1 MKNLKIFFLSA
12 LVATAGL
19 FTACTEDSDW
29 SAGPLAE
36 GPQAYFSADVP
47 TSYTIGA
54 DDTSVSLPVMRV
66 ETAGA
71 LDVPVLVTVA
81 EENNGLFTAPANV
94 VFNDGQQTV
103 DYTISFAYAELT
115 PGTTYD
121 VTLTLDDPTM
131 TTPYGYSTLTVSI
144 VVPEPYVLKG
154 TATIWDGLVY
164 TLFTGEVS
172 TPYQVEV
179 YEHLENPGY
188 LYFKNAYTKEYPT
201 SFYVDFGMPEDQISQ
216 YVSYPEEDVYFV
228 LNVADP
234 NYVIL
239 PLQSL
244 GLNVS
249 YGEMVAGMLS
259 DAGAGSLD
267 DCVGT
272 LKNGVITF
280 PPKTLIIADDEG
292 TYYGN
297 STGGF
302 KIALPGAVLT
312 DFSVEV
318 EAAGHVADKAGN
330 ASPVVNVVAGADV
343 AGVAVGFVA
352 GEVTDYASV
361 LAEVAAKKP
370 NYTAVVDGACTVA
383 SVDPME
389 AGQVT
394 AVVVPF
400 DANGVAQT
408 EDAVAITFYFAGC
421 GAAELPECEIFAVID
436 VFSALFGPGYESVYP
451 DSSTMGFGMFGTDI
465 ASANIAFV
473 TGLALS
479 DLGLP
484 NDVEGEDAQAVLE
497 FIVSQIGNVMQALP
511 ADYIA
516 DINSENGLGL
526 IFDELPAGMPHIGFV
541 EATNSYGVTKLIATC
556 GWTAEDAAAAA
567 TPAQQVM
574 AGMKLMQF
582 GGVKTIKHAPLR

>member
-54 DDTSVSLPVMRV
+54 EDTSVTLPVMRV

-103 DYTISFAYAELT
+103 DYTITFAYAELT

-131 TTPYGYSTLTVSI
+131 TTPYGYSNLTVSI

-164 TLFTGEVS
+164 TLFTGGVS
-172 TPYQVEV
+172 DPYEVEV
-179 YEHLENPGY
+179 YEHLEHPGY
-188 LYFKNAYTKEYPT
+188 LYFKNAYTKAYPT
-201 SFYVDFGMPEDQISQ
+201 SYFVDFGMSEDEVSQ

-228 LNVADP
+228 LNVTDP
-234 NYVIL
+234 NCVIL

-249 YGEMVAGMLS
+249 YGTMVAGMLS
-259 DAGAGSLD
+259 DAGAGTVE
-267 DCVGT
+267 DCAGT

-280 PPKTLIIADDEG
+280 PPKTLIIADDDG

-312 DFSVEV
+312 DFSLEV
-318 EAAGHVADKAGN
+318 EAAGHVADQGGN

-370 NYTAVVDGACTVA
+370 NYTAVVEGVCTVA
-383 SVDPME
+383 GAEPME

-421 GAAELPECEIFAVID
+421 GAGELPACEIAAILD
-436 VFSALFGPGYESVYP
+436 VYSAIYGEDPLYP
-451 DSSTMGFGMFGTDI
+451 DSSTLGCVVYGTDI
-465 ASANIAFV
+465 TACKYSFI
-473 TGLALS
+473 TGL
-479 DLGLP
+479 GLDA
-484 NDVEGEDAQAVLE
+484 DVSGEDAQGVLDYVCE
-497 FIVSQIGNVMQALP
+497 VLGTTQDQLLSALP
-511 ADYIA
+511 DSYMSYING
-516 DINSENGLGL
+516 DGLG
-526 IFDELPAGMPHIGFV
+526 IYFEELPA
-541 EATNSYGVTKLIATC
+541 ATPCTIFIEGENSYGQKLLFATS
-556 GWTAEDAAAAA
+556 GTTAEDAAAAA

>member
-47 TSYTIGA
+47 TSYTVGA
-54 DDTSVSLPVMRV
+54 EDTSVTLPVMRV

-103 DYTISFAYAELT
+103 DYTITFDYAELT

-131 TTPYGYSTLTVSI
+131 TTPYGYSNLTVSI

-164 TLFTGEVS
+164 TLFTGGVS
-172 TPYQVEV
+172 DPYQVEV
-179 YEHLENPGY
+179 YEHLEHPGY
-188 LYFKNAYTKEYPT
+188 LYFKNAYTKAYPT
-201 SFYVDFGMPEDQISQ
+201 SYFVDFGMSEDEVSQ
-216 YVSYPEEDVYFV
+216 YVSYPEDDVYFV
-228 LNVADP
+228 LNVTDP
-234 NYVIL
+234 NCVIL

-249 YGEMVAGMLS
+249 YGTMIAGMLS
-259 DAGAGSLD
+259 DAGAGTVE
-267 DCVGT
+267 DCAGT

-280 PPKTLIIADDEG
+280 PPKTLIVGDDEG

-318 EAAGHVADKAGN
+318 EAAGHVADKGGN
-330 ASPVVNVVAGADV
+330 ACPVVNVVAGADV

-383 SVDPME
+383 GAEPME

-408 EDAVAITFYFAGC
+408 DDAVAITFYFAGC
-421 GAAELPECEIFAVID
+421 GAGELPPVVFEVALYPWTAAYDPTEENNDTNTILFQVAGQELSAAAV
-436 VFSALFGPGYESVYP
+436 ALFSTASYEGYIAEGYPLEAFVDPVEDALPQTWVDAMNEGKYPVSYYYGLPAATSFTMIGYAKNIYDNEVYLASEP
-451 DSSTMGFGMFGTDI
+451 LSTAEVAAAV
-465 ASANIAFV
+465 ASAKAKF
-473 TGLALS
+473 
-479 DLGLP
+479 
-484 NDVEGEDAQAVLE
+484 
-497 FIVSQIGNVMQALP
+497 
-511 ADYIA
+511 
-516 DINSENGLGL
+516 NGQ
-526 IFDELPAGMPHIGFV
+526 GMLKSMERMP
-541 EATNSYGVTKLIATC
+541 L
-556 GWTAEDAAAAA
+556 
-567 TPAQQVM
+567 
-574 AGMKLMQF
+574 
-582 GGVKTIKHAPLR
+582 TIKWSQKVVK

>member
-1 MKNLKIFFLSA
+1 MA
-12 LVATAGL
+12 LVVG
-19 FTACTEDSDW
+19 FTACSEDGADYQP
-29 SAGPLAE
+29 GEFAE
-36 GPQAYFSADVP
+36 GPQAYFPSDAQ
-47 TSYTIGA
+47 TSFSVGA
-54 DDTSVSLPVMRV
+54 DDSSVTIPVNRV
-66 ETAGA
+66 ETTGTI
-71 LDVPVLVTVA
+71 DVPVLVTVA
-81 EENNGLFTAPANV
+81 EGNEGLFDAPTSVSFA
-94 VFNDGQQTV
+94 DGAKSTSLSV
-103 DYTISFAYAELT
+103 TFDYTTLT
-115 PGTTYD
+115 AGTTYE
-121 VTLTLDDPTM
+121 VKLTLDDPTL
-131 TTPYGYSTLTVSI
+131 TTPYASSEVTVAI
-144 VVPEPYVLKG
+144 TVPEPYVLKG

-164 TLFTGEVS
+164 TLFTGGVS
-172 TPYQVEV
+172 DPYEVEV
-179 YEHLENPGY
+179 YEHLEHPGY
-188 LYFKNAYTKEYPT
+188 LYFKNAYTKAYPT
-201 SFYVDFGMPEDQISQ
+201 SFYVDFGMPEDMIST

-228 LNVADP
+228 LNVTDP
-234 NYVIL
+234 NCVIL

-244 GLNVS
+244 GLNCS

-259 DAGAGSLD
+259 DAGAGTVE
-267 DCVGT
+267 DCAGT

-280 PPKTLIIADDEG
+280 PPKTLIIADDDG

-318 EAAGHVADKAGN
+318 EAAGHVADQAGN

-383 SVDPME
+383 SAEPME

-421 GAAELPECEIFAVID
+421 GAGELPECEIFAVVD

-451 DSSTMGFGMFGTDI
+451 DSSTMGFGIFGTDI

-479 DLGLP
+479 DLGME
-484 NDVEGEDAQAVLE
+484 NDIEGEEAQAVLD

-511 ADYIA
+511 DNYIA

-526 IFDELPAGMPHIGFV
+526 YFDELPAGMPHIGFV
-541 EATNSYGVTKLIATC
+541 QATNSYGVTKLIATC
-556 GWTAEDAAAAA
+556 GWTAAADAA

>member
-1 MKNLKIFFLSA
+1 MA
-12 LVATAGL
+12 LVVG
-19 FTACTEDSDW
+19 FTACSEDGADYQP
-29 SAGPLAE
+29 GEFAE
-36 GPQAYFSADVP
+36 GPQAYFPSDAQ
-47 TSYTIGA
+47 TSFSVGA
-54 DDTSVSLPVMRV
+54 DDSSVTIPVNRV
-66 ETAGA
+66 ETTGTI
-71 LDVPVLVTVA
+71 DVPVLVTVA
-81 EENNGLFTAPANV
+81 EGNEGLFDAPTSVSFADGAKSTSLNV
-94 VFNDGQQTV
+94 TF
-103 DYTISFAYAELT
+103 DYTTLAA
-115 PGTTYD
+115 GTTYE
-121 VTLTLDDPTM
+121 VKLKLDDPTL
-131 TTPYGYSTLTVSI
+131 TTPYASSEVTVAI
-144 VVPEPYVLKG
+144 TVPEPYVLKG

-164 TLFTGEVS
+164 TLFTGGVS
-172 TPYQVEV
+172 DPYEVEV
-179 YEHLENPGY
+179 YEHLEHPGY
-188 LYFKNAYTKEYPT
+188 LYFKNAYTKAYPT
-201 SFYVDFGMPEDQISQ
+201 SYFVDFGMSEDQVSQ
-216 YVSYPEEDVYFV
+216 FVSYPEEDVYFV

-421 GAAELPECEIFAVID
+421 GAAELPECEIFAVVD
-436 VFSALFGPGYESVYP
+436 VFSALFGPGYEAQYP
-451 DSSTMGFGMFGTDI
+451 DTSTMGFGMFGTDI

-479 DLGLP
+479 DLGME
-484 NDVEGEDAQAVLE
+484 NDIEGEEAQAVLE

-574 AGMKLMQF
+574 AGMKLMQYS
-582 GGVKTIKHAPLR
+582 GVKTIKHAPLR

>member
-318 EAAGHVADKAGN
+318 KAAGHVADQAGN

-383 SVDPME
+383 SAEPME

-421 GAAELPECEIFAVID
+421 GAGELPPVVFEVALYPWTAAYDPTEENDDTNSIVFQVGGQELTTAAV
-436 VFSALFGPGYESVYP
+436 ALFSTAAYE
-451 DSSTMGFGMFGTDI
+451 G
-465 ASANIAFV
+465 
-473 TGLALS
+473 
-479 DLGLP
+479 
-484 NDVEGEDAQAVLE
+484 
-497 FIVSQIGNVMQALP
+497 
-511 ADYIA
+511 YIA
-516 DINSENGLGL
+516 DGYPLEAFVDPVEDALPQTWIDAMNEGKYPYSYYYG
-526 IFDELPAGMPHIGFV
+526 LPA
-541 EATNSYGVTKLIATC
+541 ATSFTMIAYAKNIYDNEVYLASEPLS
-556 GWTAEDAAAAA
+556 TAEVAAAVASA
-567 TPAQQVM
+567 KAKFNGQ
-574 AGMKLMQF
+574 GMLKSMERMPL
-582 GGVKTIKHAPLR
+582 TIKWSQKVVK

>member
-54 DDTSVSLPVMRV
+54 EDTSVSLPVMRV

-103 DYTISFAYAELT
+103 DYTITFAYAELT

-131 TTPYGYSTLTVSI
+131 TTPYGYSNLTVSI

-179 YEHLENPGY
+179 YEHLEHPGY

-201 SFYVDFGMPEDQISQ
+201 SFYVDFGMPEDQISK

-228 LNVADP
+228 LNVTDP
-234 NYVIL
+234 NCVIL

-244 GLNVS
+244 GLNCS

-259 DAGAGSLD
+259 DVGAGTVE
-267 DCVGT
+267 DCAGT

-280 PPKTLIIADDEG
+280 PPKTLIIADDDG

-312 DFSVEV
+312 DFSLEV
-318 EAAGHVADKAGN
+318 EAAGHVADQGGN

-383 SVDPME
+383 GAEPME

-408 EDAVAITFYFAGC
+408 EDAVAITFYFTGC
-421 GAAELPECEIFAVID
+421 GAEAPACELEAYLFPYTQFWDADEQYSDANSVAIGLMGTEIKYCSFSLWDTESFDYYTAE
-436 VFSALFGPGYESVYP
+436 GYGL
-451 DSSTMGFGMFGTDI
+451 D
-465 ASANIAFV
+465 AFV
-473 TGLALS
+473 
-479 DLGLP
+479 DPDP
-484 NDVEGEDAQAVLE
+484 NGEDAV
-497 FIVSQIGNVMQALP
+497 P
-511 ADYIA
+511 ADYI
-516 DINSENGLGL
+516 DGYINDGGLVMSFRGLPSEMEFILVAWAQN
-526 IFDELPAGMPHIGFV
+526 V
-541 EATNSYGVTKLIATC
+541 YGSETYVTSNRLST
-556 GWTAEDAAAAA
+556 TAVAAAAA
-567 TPAQQVM
+567 SAKAHFNGQ
-574 AGMKLMQF
+574 GMLKSMQRVDLKLTWT
-582 GGVKTIKHAPLR
+582 KREIK

>member
-54 DDTSVSLPVMRV
+54 EDTSVSLPVMRV

-103 DYTISFAYAELT
+103 DYTITFAYAELT

-131 TTPYGYSTLTVSI
+131 TTPYGYSNLTVSI

-179 YEHLENPGY
+179 YEHLNNPGF
-188 LYFKNAYTKEYPT
+188 LFFKNAYTKAYPT
-201 SFYVDFGMPEDQISQ
+201 SFFLDFGMTEEDIAT
-216 YVSYPEEDVYFV
+216 YVSYPEEDVYFYLYV
-228 LNVADP
+228 GDP
-234 NYVIL
+234 NAVQL
-239 PLQSL
+239 PTQKI
-244 GLNVS
+244 GLNAG
-249 YGEMVAGMLS
+249 YGEMLVGMASAAGVATVEE
-259 DAGAGSLD
+259 
-267 DCVGT
+267 CVGT

-280 PPKTLIIADDEG
+280 PVKKMVIQDNDGMYWANTA
-292 TYYGN
+292 
-297 STGGF
+297 GGF

-312 DFSVEV
+312 DFSLEV
-318 EAAGHVADKAGN
+318 AANGHVADKSGQAM
-330 ASPVVNVVAGADV
+330 PVVNVVGGADV
-343 AGVAVGFVA
+343 AAVGVKFVA
-352 GEVTDYASV
+352 GDVTADYA
-361 LAEVAAKKP
+361 
-370 NYTAVVDGACTVA
+370 AVVEEIVAEPTLTNLVEGACTVA
-383 SVDPME
+383 GTEPME

-394 AVVVPF
+394 AVVVPY
-400 DANGVAQT
+400 DANGVAQV
-408 EDAVAITFYFAGC
+408 ESAVAVAFYFAGC
-421 GAAELPECEIFAVID
+421 GAEIPACEIVAMLD
-436 VFSALFGPGYESVYP
+436 VFSAVFGPGYEEVYP
-451 DSSTMGFGMFGTDI
+451 DSSTLALAIMGADI
-465 ASANIAFV
+465 TACRISFI
-473 TGLALS
+473 TGLGLES
-479 DLGLP
+479 DLS
-484 NDVEGEDAQAVLE
+484 GEDAQGVLDYVCE
-497 FIVSQIGNVMQALP
+497 VLGATPEELYQALP
-511 ADYIA
+511 ADYMA
-516 DINSENGLGL
+516 DINGEYGLGL
-526 IFDELPAGMPHIGFV
+526 YFDELDPETPCTVFV
-541 EATNSYGVTKLIATC
+541 EGTNSYGAQTLLAVTGT
-556 GWTAEDAAAAA
+556 TAAAAVEEA
-567 TPAQQVM
+567 TPAQKTMMGLKMIQYS
-574 AGMKLMQF
+574 GMKTPKR
-582 GGVKTIKHAPLR
+582 VPLR